1 MQRISFSKTLAVLTP
16 TLFFIISKHF
26 EKIFIM
32 ENYLKQNVFNLF
44 LVIDVI
50 ALKKKIMLKA
60 FLYKISSKFKTLKT
74 NFQYKTSFIIK
85 MSKCEVINSA
95 SEDDN
100 NGTEESETSDDEYI
114 SDFTKLRP

>member
-1 MQRISFSKTLAVLTP
+1 
-16 TLFFIISKHF
+16 
-26 EKIFIM
+26 
-32 ENYLKQNVFNLF
+32 
-44 LVIDVI
+44 
-50 ALKKKIMLKA
+50 MLKA

-95 SEDDN
+95 LEDDN

-114 SDFTKLRP
+114 SDFTKLQPQIRKLGVKVISKVYFHSFLKYFYPVIY